1 MTVEDR
7 APVTRQS
14 SVRTQLEVRSR
25 PRVVWWAWLGAAFV
39 VIEAV
44 AMIGWFASGHAAPT
58 HAIAADVPLH
68 VKVSAVVIQ
77 TICVLTFIAVV
88 IHVVRQCRRQRS
100 FTFAAVLTIVGAS
113 LFWQDPLMNYIK
125 AQTGYNS
132 YYVNLGNWTSDVP
145 GWLSPNAHL
154 LPEGLLLELPIYGSM
169 FLIAMLGVAT
179 MRKARNRWP
188 TISVAG
194 LIAVAFGT
202 QILFDVVIEF
212 LINIPSH
219 AYGWSAT
226 ISWLTLF
233 GNEVW
238 RFPLYE
244 GVFASFVYAP
254 AAILLFFLDDRGR
267 SVVEQGIER
276 VRGGSLKRNVIRVL
290 AVAGVLNLCFLGYT
304 LPVTWIGLHADRHY
318 TLPSYLSNGM

>member
-1 MTVEDR
+1 
-7 APVTRQS
+7 
-14 SVRTQLEVRSR
+14 
-25 PRVVWWAWLGAAFV
+25 
-39 VIEAV
+39 
-44 AMIGWFASGHAAPT
+44 
-58 HAIAADVPLH
+58 
-68 VKVSAVVIQ
+68 
-77 TICVLTFIAVV
+77 
-88 IHVVRQCRRQRS
+88 
-100 FTFAAVLTIVGAS
+100 
-113 LFWQDPLMNYIK
+113 MNYIK
-125 AQTGYNS
+125 VQTGYNS

-169 FLIAMLGVAT
+169 LLIAMLGRHDAQGP
-179 MRKARNRWP
+179 NRWP

-226 ISWLTLF
+226 VSWLTLF

-254 AAILLFFLDDRGR
+254 LQFCCSSSTIVGDRWSSRESNASGR
-267 SVVEQGIER
+267 LAKTER
-276 VRGGSLKRNVIRVL
+276 RPGTRGCRSAQPR
-290 AVAGVLNLCFLGYT
+290 FLGYT

>member
-25 PRVVWWAWLGAAFV
+25 PRVVWWAWLGAAFLA
-39 VIEAV
+39 IEAV
-44 AMIGWFASGHAAPT
+44 AIIGWFTSGHATPT
-58 HAIAADVPLH
+58 HAIAADVPFHL
-68 VKVSAVVIQ
+68 KVAAVVIQ
-77 TICVLTFIAVV
+77 TICVLTCIGVV

-125 AQTGYNS
+125 VQTGYNS

-169 FLIAMLGVAT
+169 LLIAMLGAAT
-179 MRKARNRWP
+179 MRWARNRWP

-202 QILFDVVIEF
+202 QILFDVVLEL
-212 LINIPSH
+212 LINMASQ
-219 AYGWSAT
+219 AYGWSST

-233 GNEVW
+233 GNEPY
-238 RFPLYE
+238 RFPVYE
-244 GVFASFVYAP
+244 GVFGSFVFAP

-267 SVVEQGIER
+267 SVVEHGIER
-276 VRGGSLKRNVIRVL
+276 VRGGSAKRNVIRVL
-290 AVAGVLNLCFLGYT
+290 AVAGVLNLGFLGYD
-304 LPVTWIGLHADRHY
+304 LPVIWIGLHTDRHY